1 MENEENIPVPEKVG
15 ANPFFV
21 ILYLLVFVGMIL
33 YPAFVYG
40 FSLSSY
46 TWPNILSLFVYLVPA
61 FFFALFGIMTVRSKL
76 SFVYAICSA
85 VVGLIGV
92 VFVEQMGWVSF

>member
-21 ILYLLVFVGMIL
+21 ILYLLVFVGVVVC
-33 YPAFVYG
+33 PGFFYG

-46 TWPNILSLFVYLVPA
+46 TWPNLLSLFIYLVPA

-76 SFVYAICSA
+76 SFVYAICAA

-92 VFVEQMGWVSF
+92 VFVEQMGWVNF